1 MMSYDAVG
9 VGTEEWYDTQ
19 PPRDYVW
26 HDKQS
31 WSTELNTTTLL
42 YRNKQVT
49 CDVKRVHLVWYGV
62 GTGRN

>member
-19 PPRDYVW
+19 PPRDYIW

-42 YRNKQVT
+42 YRNKQV
-49 CDVKRVHLVWYGV
+49 
-62 GTGRN
+62 RNL